1 MAKKQVLKNKILWE
15 NGSYRLTYFVN
26 VDGIEK
32 EIGKFVSKSL
42 AEIIACRELLANLP
56 TLAAKLEA
64 LENLKAWF
72 ESQIAKIDERIKK
85 SSQKTTVKKKE
96 KEDKDKVLRDF
107 LKKLGK

>member
-1 MAKKQVLKNKILWE
+1 MAKQVLKNQISWE
-15 NGSYRLTYFVN
+15 NGIYKLSYFAEI
-26 VDGIEK
+26 DGIEK

-72 ESQIAKIDERIKK
+72 ESQIAKIDERVKTSK
-85 SSQKTTVKKKE
+85 SKTKAKKKE
-96 KEDKDKVLRDF
+96 KEDKDKILRDF